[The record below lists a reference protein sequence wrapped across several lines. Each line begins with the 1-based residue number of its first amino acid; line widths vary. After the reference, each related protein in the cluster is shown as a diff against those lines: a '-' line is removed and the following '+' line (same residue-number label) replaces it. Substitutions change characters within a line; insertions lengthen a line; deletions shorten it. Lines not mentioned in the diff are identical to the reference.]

1 MTGGA
6 EAEVPRSQGVVGVDQ
21 LDPERCWAA
30 RPPERM
36 LRVPIGFDGAG
47 APVTLDLNPSHHGG
61 NGPHALLVGAAGSG
75 KTELLR
81 SLVLGLAVHHHPAQ
95 LELLLV
101 DHLGGSFR
109 DLERLPQV
117 LGVVGHYP
125 PHSARFDVDP
135 SLFARLARFLH
146 WLADE
151 RLGWMGALGARS
163 MEEYNQARKAAQ
175 QQPMRPMVIAVDHYD
190 VLVGQSLEVRDALL
204 RLAEQGEALG
214 MHLLVCGERLDPGAL
229 GGLERSLSCRIVLG
243 TGSPAESRMLLGTED
258 AHGLPAGAGYLTDP
272 VGGAAAFQA
281 PDQSGLVRAVADRVV
296 SWAPPRPRALWPPPL
311 RPMPL
316 AEVLGW
322 LSIDPERGLSTDQ
335 WQPGRMTVPL
345 GRLDHHVSGPD
356 GELPRL
362 ELDLGRGPG
371 HLAVCGRPGSGTST
385 ALLTLLTTLALT
397 HTPRE
402 AGFYCLDFDG
412 GERPGLTELDGLPH
426 TATVA
431 GPGDP
436 AQVRRVLGELAR
448 IIRARTE
455 LCRAHGVSSPTGFRQ
470 LLESTPEQGP
480 LPREAF
486 LVVDGAARLLRE
498 HQGAEAALL
507 EIAAR
512 GPLVGV
518 HLALSVDR
526 WDALPP
532 QLTELLPN
540 RLELRLEDPQTSL
553 VEARLAEQ
561 VPLGVPG
568 RGIHLEPRPDGAA
581 GVPRHFQLAAP
592 VLPRT
597 TTVAEVRDLVNQFGT
612 GAVVPRLEPMPTMVQ
627 PSALPP
633 ATGPA
638 FPIGVDEA
646 LAPVSLDPLRTAHM
660 LIYGEPGSGRTNLLR
675 LLMLGIAE
683 NCDPGAARIVLTDHR
698 GHLADL
704 PTRLGNHLAGFAP
717 NPESLQPIVE
727 DLCTAM
733 SARLA
738 AADAAA
744 AEGSGRGWAGP
755 EIFLIVDDYDQLSGP
770 THDPLL
776 PLLPLLPAGAR
787 IGLHVVLARSTAGAA
802 KAHSG
807 PVLTAV
813 RSAGATGVLLS
824 GDPQEGPL
832 FGPVAPSP
840 LPPGRAV
847 LVAPDGNSTLVQ
859 IACHTDA
866 VWQPPLAEEDA
877 LR

>member
-1 MTGGA
+1 MTGAA
-6 EAEVPRSQGVVGVDQ
+6 EADLPRQQGVVSVDQ
-21 LDPERCWAA
+21 LDPERCWAV

-36 LRVPIGFDGAG
+36 LRVPIGFDGTG
-47 APVTLDLNPSHHGG
+47 VPVTLDLNPSHHGG
-61 NGPHALLVGAAGSG
+61 NGPHALLVGAAGAG

-101 DHLGGSFR
+101 DHLGGTFR
-109 DLERLPQV
+109 GLERLPQV
-117 LGVVGHYP
+117 LGVVGQYP
-125 PHSARFDVDP
+125 PHPARFDIDP
-135 SLFARLARFLH
+135 SLFARLGRFLH

-214 MHLLVCGERLDPGAL
+214 MHLLVSGERLDPGAL

-243 TGSPAESRMLLGTED
+243 AGSPAESRMLLGTED
-258 AHGLPAGAGYLTDP
+258 AYGLPPGAGFLTGP
-272 VGGAAAFQA
+272 VGGTVLFQA
-281 PDQSGLVRAVADRVV
+281 PDQAGLVQPVADRVA

-362 ELDLGRGPG
+362 ELDLGRGGG
-371 HLAVCGRPGSGTST
+371 HVAVCGRPGSGGTT
-385 ALLTLLTTLALT
+385 ALLTLLTTLAVT

-402 AGFYCLDFDG
+402 AGFYCLDFDDSG
-412 GERPGLTELDGLPH
+412 RPGLAELDGLPH
-426 TATVA
+426 TATVS
-431 GPGDP
+431 GPADP
-436 AQVRRVLGELAR
+436 GQVRRVLGELTR
-448 IIRARTE
+448 IARARTE
-455 LCRAHGVSSPTGFRQ
+455 LCRANGVSSPTGFRQ
-470 LLESTPEQGP
+470 LLDASEPGP
-480 LPREAF
+480 LPREVF
-486 LVVDGAARLLRE
+486 LVVDNLPRLLRE
-498 HQGAEAALL
+498 HPGAEAALL

-518 HLALSVDR
+518 HLVITTDR
-526 WDALPP
+526 WAALPP
-532 QLTELLPN
+532 QLVELVPT
-540 RLELRLEDPQTSL
+540 RLELRLAEPQSSL

-561 VPLGVPG
+561 VPLDVPG
-568 RGIHLEPRPDGAA
+568 RGILLDPRPDGAA

-597 TTVAEVRDLVNQFGT
+597 ATPAEVSALITQFGT
-612 GAVVPRLEPMPTMVQ
+612 GMGVPRLEPMPTMVRPEQ
-627 PSALPP
+627 LPP
-633 ATGPA
+633 APGSA

-646 LAPVSLDPLRTAHM
+646 LAPVSLDPFGTAHM

-675 LLMLGIAE
+675 LLLTGIAE

-698 GHLADL
+698 GGLADL

-744 AEGSGRGWAGP
+744 AEGTGQGWAGP
-755 EIFLIVDDYDQLSGP
+755 EIFLIVDDYDHLSGP

-776 PLLPLLPAGAR
+776 PLLPLLPAGGR

-807 PVLTAV
+807 PILMAV
-813 RSAGATGVLLS
+813 RAAGATGVLLS

-847 LVAPDGNSTLVQ
+847 LVGPDGSSTLVQ
-859 IACHTDA
+859 TTCHTDA